1 MIIWITGLSGS
12 GKTTLAKNLIH
23 NLSKKVKK
31 KTIHIDGDNF
41 RKKYCKDLGYSIKDR
56 RINSKID
63 ILLTDVNGV

>member
-23 NLSKKVKK
+23 NLSKRLR

-41 RKKYCKDLGYSIKDR
+41 RKIFNDLGHKLKDR
-56 RINSKID
+56 K
-63 ILLTDVNGV
+63 